1 MSHPHGVIQW
11 RILMNIVDAN
21 IILRYLLDDH
31 EELSDKATEIIEN
44 NETVATLEIVCEVV
58 YVLQKVYEVTR
69 LEISNEITALFNEHK
84 IAIDDLQ
91 LLVVALVLFAEET
104 VDFVDAILI
113 ARHRIN
119 KDVIFSFD
127 KTLNKLLKR

>member
-1 MSHPHGVIQW
+1 M
-11 RILMNIVDAN
+11 
-21 IILRYLLDDH
+21 
-31 EELSDKATEIIEN
+31 
-44 NETVATLEIVCEVV
+44 V
-58 YVLQKVYEVTR
+58 YVLQKVYKVTR
-69 LEISNEITALFNEHK
+69 VEISNEITALFNEHK

-91 LLVVALVLFAEET
+91 LLVVALLLFAEET

-127 KTLNKLLKR
+127 KKLNKLL